1 MSILTADYLPF
12 ADYRHVDAAV
22 RLYVFHH
29 AGGSASAYREWP
41 RAFAPHVD
49 AQPVQLPGRRGL
61 LEITPVAD
69 LPSLLNCVAD
79 LLARDIDRPY
89 ALFGHSMG
97 ALLVTELTAEIGRR
111 HLPLPALV
119 GVSGRSGRPDAGA
132 AVAQVT
138 DSEGVLGFI
147 NRLGGTD
154 PALLADPEMRRL
166 VIDTTATD
174 MRLCVGYRPSFTRL
188 ATPIVAFAGR
198 DDPLVAVD
206 EVRAWQDRTTA
217 GCRVVVFPGNHFYLH
232 DHVPAIACVINA
244 ELRRLGLL
252 QAGAR

>member
-1 MSILTADYLPF
+1 MLTADYLPF
-12 ADYRHVDAAV
+12 AGYRHHAAAV

-49 AQPVQLPGRRGL
+49 AQPVQLPGRQGL

-69 LPSLLNCVAD
+69 LPSLVDQVVD

-97 ALLVTELTAEIGRR
+97 ALLVTELTAEMGRR
-111 HLPLPALV
+111 RLPLPALV
-119 GVSGRSGRPDAGA
+119 GVSGRSGRPDARA
-132 AVAQVT
+132 AVAQAT
-138 DSEGVLGFI
+138 DGESILRFI
-147 NRLGGTD
+147 TRLGGTD

-166 VIDTTATD
+166 VVDTMAAD
-174 MRLCVGYRPSFTRL
+174 LRLCSGYRPTFTRL
-188 ATPIVAFAGR
+188 AAPIVAFAGR

-206 EVRAWQDRTTA
+206 EVRAWRDRTIA
-217 GCRVVVFPGNHFYLH
+217 ECRVVVFPGNHFYLQ
-232 DHVPAIACVINA
+232 DHVPAVACVIDA